1 VNTEE
6 LRLSV
11 KTKWLTYYQENRHWL
26 SRLAVWVNYKGQ
38 RRPSS
43 SFILGT
49 LSVLEP
55 QLTALFP
62 IVVELSNDPDRVVTA
77 LGLNF
82 NPESELM
89 ASAKAEQATLEAVD
103 VKLLPPNAPLLDST
117 SRVAKADEDCWG
129 NRPRRD

>member
-26 SRLAVWVNYKGQ
+26 SRLAIWVNYKGQ

-62 IVVELSNDPDRVVTA
+62 IVVELSNDPDRVVMA

-89 ASAKAEQATLEAVD
+89 ALAKAEQATLEAVD
-103 VKLLPPNAPLLDST
+103 VKLLPPNPLLDAP